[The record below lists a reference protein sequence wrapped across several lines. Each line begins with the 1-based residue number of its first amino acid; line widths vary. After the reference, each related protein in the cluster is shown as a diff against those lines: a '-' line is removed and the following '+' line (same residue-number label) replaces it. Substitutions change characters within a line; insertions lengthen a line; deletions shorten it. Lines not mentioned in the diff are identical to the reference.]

1 MSMDISKCEQ
11 KLINFLKVNGFTEID
26 KKNLKDIF
34 SQTFIKPAE
43 KSKCFA
49 LLRKEYKNFD

>member
-34 SQTFIKPAE
+34 SQAFIKPAE
-43 KSKCFA
+43 KSKCFT
-49 LLRKEYKNFD
+49 LLRK